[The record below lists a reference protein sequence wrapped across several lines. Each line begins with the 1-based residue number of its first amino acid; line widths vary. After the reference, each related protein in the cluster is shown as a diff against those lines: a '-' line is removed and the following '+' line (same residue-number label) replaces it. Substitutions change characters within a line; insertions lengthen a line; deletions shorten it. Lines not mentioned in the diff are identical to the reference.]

1 MAAFTRRILGATGR
15 EVGPIG
21 LGSSYGL
28 SGREVER
35 AFERGVDFFLWGSR
49 RKSDFGRGVREV
61 ARKDRA
67 RATIAIQTYARAA
80 WAMPGSVERALR
92 ALGTDYVDI
101 LCLAWWNGLPPAR
114 IVDRAIALR
123 DSGKVRHL
131 MVSCH
136 ERPTFARFVDDGRYD
151 ALMLRYNAAHP
162 GAERE
167 VFPFVEAAG
176 PRERRPG
183 VVAFTATRWGTLVQ
197 PRFTPQGERTPTASD
212 CYRFALSHPTVDV
225 CLSGPR
231 NAAEL
236 DEALAAVDRG
246 PLEDSEMA
254 WMRRVG
260 AHVRDATKLQP
271 RGGVMSLLD
280 RMATWSAS
288 CATTAPRLPPASP

>member
-1 MAAFTRRILGATGR
+1 MAAFSRRVLGATGR

-28 SGREVER
+28 PGREVER

-49 RKSDFGRGVREV
+49 RRGDFGRGLREV

-80 WAMPGSVERALR
+80 WTMPGSVERALR

-101 LCLAWWNGLPPAR
+101 LCLAWWNGMPPAR
-114 IVDRAIALR
+114 IVDRAMALR
-123 DSGKVRHL
+123 DSGKVRRL

-136 ERPTFARFVDDGRYD
+136 ERPTFARFIDDGRYD

-176 PRERRPG
+176 SREQRPG
-183 VVAFTATRWGTLVQ
+183 VVAFTATRWGTLLQ
-197 PRFTPQGERTPTASD
+197 PRFTPEGDRTPSASD
-212 CYRFALSHPTVDV
+212 CYRFALSHPTVEV

-231 NAAEL
+231 NAVEL
-236 DEALAAVDRG
+236 DEALAAVERG
-246 PLEDSEMA
+246 PLDEAEVA

-260 AHVRDATKLQP
+260 AHVRAATKLQP

-280 RMATWSAS
+280 RMATWTAS
-288 CATTAPRLPPASP
+288 CGTTAPRLPPAAS

>member
-1 MAAFTRRILGATGR
+1 MAAFSRRTLGVTGR
-15 EVGPIG
+15 AVGPIG

-28 SGREVER
+28 GGRDVER
-35 AFERGVDFFLWGSR
+35 AFDRGVDFFLWGSM
-49 RKSDFGRGVREV
+49 RKSDFGLGLREV

-80 WAMPGSVERALR
+80 WTMPASVERALR

-114 IVDRAIALR
+114 IIDRAVALR

-136 ERPTFARFVDDGRYD
+136 ERPTFAQFVADGRYD
-151 ALMLRYNAAHP
+151 ALMLRYNAAHS

-176 PRERRPG
+176 PGRPG
-183 VVAFTATRWGTLVQ
+183 VVAFTATRWGTLLQ
-197 PRFTPQGERTPTASD
+197 PGFTPQGERTPAASD

-231 NAAEL
+231 NGAEL
-236 DEALAAVDRG
+236 DEALAAVERG
-246 PLEDSEMA
+246 PLDEAEMA

-260 AHVRDATKLQP
+260 AHVRAATKLQP
-271 RGGVMSLLD
+271 RRGFMSLLD
-280 RMATWSAS
+280 RMATWGAS
-288 CATTAPRLPPASP
+288 CSTAPRLPPAAS